1 MTFILRSSTIL
12 LQVFLIFGIWASQA
26 YCRTF
31 PDADVNVMVKRH
43 DRWMASH
50 GRAYKDHAEKE
61 KRFKIFK
68 DNVKF
73 IESFNI
79 GGNQPY
85 TLRINEF
92 ADLTNEEFL
101 VLRNGYNFQ
110 SSNLM
115 SSSEAS
121 FKYYNVTAV
130 PSSMDW
136 RKKGAV
142 TPVRDQGNCDIIS

>member
-12 LQVFLIFGIWASQA
+12 LQVLLIFEIWASQA

-31 PDADVNVMVKRH
+31 SDADVNEMVKRH
-43 DRWMASH
+43 DQWMASH

-92 ADLTNEEFL
+92 ADLMTNEEF
-101 VLRNGYNFQ
+101 
-110 SSNLM
+110 
-115 SSSEAS
+115 
-121 FKYYNVTAV
+121 
-130 PSSMDW
+130 
-136 RKKGAV
+136 
-142 TPVRDQGNCDIIS
+142 